1 MSRPIGIGDVVID
14 ETSGHSHSIERIE
27 SGNIYLY
34 EDGRVITI
42 DDQWKL
48 EDSPNHV
55 IRFDRGPGDMSMTS
69 LMRDPVPQFLL
80 LVEILYGED
89 EEGNDS
95 WRIFEDGKITFNSK
109 NEAIEYFLSFGRY
122 ILVDGREYD
131 NQLGNINLALY
142 KTWATQIFE
151 RTPCELTDL
160 LLFYKRGLENSSSV
174 RLEDDTGNET
184 YRVSVME
191 SNYVPLLETMVKSA
205 GKR

>member
-1 MSRPIGIGDVVID
+1 MSRPIEIGDVVID
-14 ETSGHSHSIERIE
+14 ETSGHSHIIERIE
-27 SGNIYLY
+27 SGDIYLY
-34 EDGRVITI
+34 GEGRVIMI

-55 IRFDRGPGDMSMTS
+55 IRFDRGPGDMSITS

-80 LVEILYGED
+80 LVEILYGQD
-89 EEGNDS
+89 EKGNDA

-109 NEAIEYFLSFGRY
+109 NEAIEYFFSFGRHM
-122 ILVDGREYD
+122 LLDGREYD

-142 KTWATQIFE
+142 KAWATQSFE
-151 RTPCELTDL
+151 RNQHMITDL
-160 LLFYKRGLENSSSV
+160 LLFYKRDLEKRSSV
-174 RLEDDTGNET
+174 RIGDDYGNET